1 MQQKGEDMLT
11 DFFHQENLPSNDE
24 NIKKLCNLHH
34 VKNYDEL
41 TLNIGQGIFSLG
53 EADKKRTEGK
63 IHRLP
68 TGRNISALHL
78 EEPVKTSRK
87 RNKLNILH

>member
-1 MQQKGEDMLT
+1 LIGIFSKQQKGEDMLT

-41 TLNIGQGIFSLG
+41 TLNIGQGIFG
-53 EADKKRTEGK
+53 ERRHD
-63 IHRLP
+63 
-68 TGRNISALHL
+68 
-78 EEPVKTSRK
+78 
-87 RNKLNILH
+87 

>member
-41 TLNIGQGIFSLG
+41 TLNIGQEYS
-53 EADKKRTEGK
+53 
-63 IHRLP
+63 H
-68 TGRNISALHL
+68 
-78 EEPVKTSRK
+78 
-87 RNKLNILH
+87 